1 MRRWPM
7 NRGFGIFA
15 QNTTAEGYE
24 CDYLRQAYALA
35 LSIKIHCGKDEK
47 VFVMTDQEVPEKYKA
62 VFDDVIEIPWGD
74 MAEKSR
80 WKIENRWKMYHMTPY
95 EHTIVMDADC
105 LVLKDISH
113 WWNILKDREVCYA
126 SQPITYTG
134 KAMTT
139 NYYRKTFVAN
149 DLPMV
154 YNTVHYF
161 KKSER
166 AKAFFE
172 MVEIIVN
179 HWEEFYLRY
188 APEHYQK
195 WSSMDLNCAI
205 AGKLLGMEDEIV
217 DPNFIPF
224 IHMKPHSQQWQQVP
238 TKWTNVIGSYIDNS
252 GTVKLGN
259 HRIDDVLHYVEDEFL
274 TDKKIE
280 TLEGL
285 YQ

>member
-1 MRRWPM
+1 M

-47 VFVMTDQEVPEKYKA
+47 VFVMTDQRVPEKYKA

-224 IHMKPHSQQWQQVP
+224 IHMKPHSQQWHQVP

>member
-1 MRRWPM
+1 M